1 MKIKSRRGT
10 PARQT
15 RLLQV
20 AIGRLETFEGET
32 FERLARVEENLRLLR
47 QELVGNGRP
56 GRIAQLE
63 SQVDQLRSDH
73 ARERGILAGIS
84 LTVSLLGALLARLFL

>member
-1 MKIKSRRGT
+1 V
-10 PARQT
+10 Q
-15 RLLQV
+15 LLQS
-20 AIGRLETFEGET
+20 ALGRLETFEGQT

-63 SQVDQLRSDH
+63 AQVDQLRSDH
-73 ARERGILAGIS
+73 IRERGLIAGIS
-84 LTVSLLGALLARLFL
+84 LSVSLLAGFLARWLHG